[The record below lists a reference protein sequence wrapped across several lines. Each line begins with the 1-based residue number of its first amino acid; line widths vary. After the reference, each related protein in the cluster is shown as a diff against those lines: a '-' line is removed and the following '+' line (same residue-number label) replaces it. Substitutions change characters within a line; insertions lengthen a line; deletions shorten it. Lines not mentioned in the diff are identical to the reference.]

1 MLFHFIVVILWSHTK
16 HDNKL
21 IAMQATLSYACGISD
36 IPLKG
41 ETIGQNLRQ
50 IAAKFPERTALISE
64 YQQYRANYS
73 EFLEQVEQVAKA
85 LMAHG
90 IRRGDRVGIWSPNR
104 YEWVLV
110 QYATALMG
118 AIMVNI
124 NPGYKLS
131 GLRYAL
137 EQSRIDLL
145 IASSHFRK
153 TDYIKMLDELRPDCL
168 YPKQTVIIDRDWATF
183 LSSASQVS
191 DARLA
196 EREAS
201 LQFDDPVNIQY
212 TSGTTGYPKG
222 ATLSHHNI
230 LNNGFF
236 IGERLK
242 YTEKDIVCLPV
253 PFYHCFG
260 MVLGN
265 MAIVTHG
272 ACIVIPGE
280 FFDPEQVLQTVENE
294 RCTSLYGVPTMF
306 IAELDLPDF
315 AKYNLKS
322 LRTGIMAGAP
332 CPIDTMRKVQSL
344 MNMTEICVC
353 YGMTETSPVSTESCT
368 DDPLE
373 LRVTTVG
380 TVHPHVEIKIID
392 PESGAIVPRGTAG
405 ELCTRG
411 YSVML
416 GYWDNPEDTKA
427 IIDETRWLHSGDIAV
442 MDENGYVSIVG
453 RIKDLI
459 IRGGENISPKEIED
473 FLIVHE
479 GVSDV
484 QVIGVY
490 SEKYGEEVM
499 AWIKPRPG
507 YNVSA
512 ESLHTY
518 CKGRIATF
526 KIPRYWKFVDAFP
539 MTVTGKIRKIEMREI
554 SEKELGLDLL
564 RPIRETLFTLFLFYG
579 SLYTWKRNGPYQYLS
594 DSQQPSEAAHR
605 PRYTNTTEQ
614 SSGQSLNYF
623 YISTYNRHSNCFRKQ
638 DL

>member
-1 MLFHFIVVILWSHTK
+1 MLFHFIVVILWLHTK

-73 EFLEQVEQVAKA
+73 EFLAQVEQVAKA

-236 IGERLK
+236 IGARLK

-564 RPIRETLFTLFLFYG
+564 RP
-579 SLYTWKRNGPYQYLS
+579 KR
-594 DSQQPSEAAHR
+594 
-605 PRYTNTTEQ
+605 
-614 SSGQSLNYF
+614 
-623 YISTYNRHSNCFRKQ
+623 
-638 DL
+638 

>member
-1 MLFHFIVVILWSHTK
+1 MLFHFIVVILWLHTK

-427 IIDETRWLHSGDIAV
+427 IIDETRFGYWDNPEDTKAIIDETRWLHSGDIAV

-564 RPIRETLFTLFLFYG
+564 RP
-579 SLYTWKRNGPYQYLS
+579 KR
-594 DSQQPSEAAHR
+594 
-605 PRYTNTTEQ
+605 
-614 SSGQSLNYF
+614 
-623 YISTYNRHSNCFRKQ
+623 
-638 DL
+638 